1 MSMRVIKIIRGL
13 VVAISAVFLPQLSY
27 YYYNGQ
33 KVEFL
38 KLANKGLHI
47 LTALAIPAAVGMF
60 LIADE
65 AVVLFFG
72 KNFTNSIFATRILSI
87 SIATVAF
94 SNYIGM
100 QILVTMGKEKITTIS
115 TVCGAVTNIVLNFFL
130 IRNYFH
136 NGAAIASAITEGLVM
151 IIQLVLAERYIQLK
165 FGGKKVVIAT
175 IVMGIF
181 VSCIKLLSVP
191 LVFKLFLE
199 CLIGGCVYFIVLL
212 VLKDEFANS
221 IFNIITR
228 YTKRK

>member
-1 MSMRVIKIIRGL
+1 M
-13 VVAISAVFLPQLSY
+13 
-27 YYYNGQ
+27 
-33 KVEFL
+33 
-38 KLANKGLHI
+38 
-47 LTALAIPAAVGMF
+47 
-60 LIADE
+60 IADE